1 MVLHIFRDEASK
13 GKYSIIHGVLS
24 SRNFSIKNL
33 INSLTT
39 IPVPK
44 MAFETWE
51 NIHESQEKAKIFFPR
66 SFPCLRWVSLE
77 IRMTR

>member
-1 MVLHIFRDEASK
+1 MYNRGAPHFRDEASK

-39 IPVPK
+39 LTAPK

-51 NIHESQEKAKIFFPR
+51 NTHESQEKAKIFFPDL
-66 SFPCLRWVSLE
+66 FLV
-77 IRMTR
+77 